1 MGTLNFDVLG
11 SDLDFLIAESGRK
24 FVGVTP
30 TGIADKTFNG
40 SLTSLEEGYDVMLQ
54 GNEVTIDAEIL
65 LNGKAYS
72 TLPTKG
78 AVLKDLDDNHFK
90 VLDVQKE
97 DFGPAY
103 VLRVMAR
110 YQSS

>member
-1 MGTLNFDVLG
+1 MGTLNFDVMAT
-11 SDLDFLIAESGRK
+11 DLDFLIGESGRQ
-24 FVGVTP
+24 FIGVTP
-30 TGIADKTFNG
+30 TGIAALTFNG
-40 SLTSLEEGYDVMLQ
+40 SLNSMEEGYDVMLQ

-65 LNGKAYS
+65 LNGNAYT

-103 VLRVMAR
+103 VLRVMSR
-110 YQSS
+110 YQGS